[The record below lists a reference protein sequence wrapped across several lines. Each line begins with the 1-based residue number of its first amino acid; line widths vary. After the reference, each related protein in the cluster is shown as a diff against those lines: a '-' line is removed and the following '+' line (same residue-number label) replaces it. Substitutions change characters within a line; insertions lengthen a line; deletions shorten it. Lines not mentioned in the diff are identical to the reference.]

1 MSSDSS
7 SLVVYGVSFEDETNS
22 LDSVIPLPDLTP
34 EEKKMGDTFV
44 SSLKEIELK
53 DVINDER
60 EKLFQLLEGE
70 IKELPELETE
80 DEMGI
85 FTQ

>member
-34 EEKKMGDTFV
+34 EETDMGKTFV
-44 SSLKEIELK
+44 SSLKEVELK
-53 DVINDER
+53 DIINDER

-70 IKELPELETE
+70 IKDLPELETE
-80 DEMGI
+80 DEMGM